1 MGDEVELTRG
11 QVLDVVRI
19 VRGWEE
25 AGGLGGPEAWWALA
39 AISDVLAQRLVH
51 DERFSVEERDG
62 GWFVQLHP
70 IADWVGPFPDRDRA
84 ENVLSCLQSQTV

>member
-1 MGDEVELTRG
+1 
-11 QVLDVVRI
+11 
-19 VRGWEE
+19 
-25 AGGLGGPEAWWALA
+25 
-39 AISDVLAQRLVH
+39 VH